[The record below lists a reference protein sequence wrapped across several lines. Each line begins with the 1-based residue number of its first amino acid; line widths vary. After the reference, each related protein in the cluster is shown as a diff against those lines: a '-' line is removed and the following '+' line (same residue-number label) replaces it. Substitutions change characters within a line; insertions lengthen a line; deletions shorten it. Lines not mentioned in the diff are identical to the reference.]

1 MPIRLSSP
9 SQSIEPEA
17 LSAPDSAASS
27 RGLVYGAF
35 ALLALGIVVFSQTRS
50 FFWDEGFHIL
60 AARLIQTGKRPYL
73 DFFFPQTPL
82 NAYWNAA
89 WMAIFSPSWRV
100 VHAVAAL
107 ATVGS
112 VVLIAE
118 YVYGLFPDRR
128 RQSSA
133 AVAALAALALF
144 GLHPQTWFV
153 GTTSQAYPLCLLLI
167 VVAFRIAIVA
177 VARPGF
183 SMSALAGFCA
193 AAAAASSLLTAPAG
207 PVLLA
212 WLWINNRA
220 GNRWVKTAAFL
231 TGGVAAFV
239 PVLALFAR
247 GPHQVIFNILKYH
260 TVYRTVAWS
269 GATGHDIGVATDWV
283 NSSPSLLLVL
293 LAFAGLFFIQRNGF
307 DASRHAEFRLCLW
320 LPLAIGAQNVLAH
333 PTFPMYFAFLI
344 PFLTVLAVVGFC
356 ALVER
361 LGNPGGS
368 HAAAI
373 ALVAI
378 AAVCLSNSLYE
389 DYGYTW
395 PELEEVA
402 AKVKQVTP
410 PGVALYAPEQ
420 IYFLVREPVPSGM
433 EHSDAHK
440 LELDP
445 AENAALHV
453 LPKAE
458 VDRRLQAG
466 FFSTAVVCE
475 NEERVNTL
483 KEWKVYAQTAE
494 VEECTIFWQAEKK
507 NPESTP

>member
-1 MPIRLSSP
+1 M
-9 SQSIEPEA
+9 
-17 LSAPDSAASS
+17 
-27 RGLVYGAF
+27 VF
-35 ALLALGIVVFSQTRS
+35 AQTKS

-60 AARLIQTGKRPYL
+60 AAHLVQTGKRPYL

-89 WMAIFSPSWRV
+89 WMAIFGPSWRV

-112 VVLIAE
+112 VVLIAQ
-118 YVYGLFPDRR
+118 YLAGLFPDRR
-128 RQSSA
+128 WQSA
-133 AVAALAALALF
+133 AALAALALF

-153 GTTSQAYPLCLLLI
+153 GTTSQAYPICLLLI
-167 VVAFRIAIVA
+167 VVAFRIAIAA
-177 VARPGF
+177 VARPRF

-193 AAAAASSLLTAPAG
+193 GAAAGSSLLTAPVG
-207 PVLLA
+207 PVLLI
-212 WLWINNRA
+212 WMSLYNRA
-220 GNRWVKTAAFL
+220 GNRWVKTVAFL
-231 TGGVAAFV
+231 VGGIASFV
-239 PVLALFAR
+239 PVLVLFAR

-269 GATGHDIGVATDWV
+269 GATSHDVGVATDWV
-283 NSSPSLLLVL
+283 NSSPSLLLAL
-293 LAFAGLFFIQRNGF
+293 LALAGLFFVSEKEKENGF
-307 DASRHAEFRLCLW
+307 DVSRRAEFRLCLW
-320 LPLAIGAQNVLAH
+320 LALALGVQNLLAH
-333 PTFPMYFAFLI
+333 PTFPMYFAFMI
-344 PFLTVLAVVGFC
+344 PFLTVLAVLGFY
-356 ALVER
+356 AAVER
-361 LGNPGGS
+361 LDPGQPL
-368 HAAAI
+368 AAVTVLLAI
-373 ALVAI
+373 GV
-378 AAVCLSNSLYE
+378 VCLSNSIYE

-410 PGVALYAPEQ
+410 QDAALYAPEQ
-420 IYFLVREPVPSGM
+420 IYFLVRGPVPSGM

-440 LELDP
+440 LELDS
-445 AENAALHV
+445 AENAVLHI

-466 FFSTAVVCE
+466 FFSTAVICE

-494 VEECTIFWQAEKK
+494 VEECTVFWQAEKK
-507 NPESTP
+507 NPGQTP

>member
-1 MPIRLSSP
+1 LSSP
-9 SQSIEPEA
+9 SQSIEPEV
-17 LSAPDSAASS
+17 LSAPGSAANG
-27 RGLVYGAF
+27 RGLLYAAF
-35 ALLALGIVVFSQTRS
+35 AVLALGIIVFSQTRS

-60 AARLIQTGKRPYL
+60 AAHLIQTGKRPYL

-89 WMAIFSPSWRV
+89 WMAIFGPSWRV

-107 ATVGS
+107 ATMGS

-118 YVYGLFPDRR
+118 YVSRLFPDQRWK
-128 RQSSA
+128 SSA
-133 AVAALAALALF
+133 ALVALALF
-144 GLHPQTWFV
+144 GLHPQTWYV
-153 GTTSQAYPLCLLLI
+153 GTTSQAYPLCQLLI

-193 AAAAASSLLTAPAG
+193 AAAAASSLLTAPVG
-207 PVLLA
+207 PVLLI
-212 WLWINNRA
+212 WLWLNNRA
-220 GNRWVKTAAFL
+220 GNRWIKTVAFL
-231 TGGVAAFV
+231 IGGLAAFV

-269 GATGHDIGVATDWV
+269 GATSHDIGVATDWV

-293 LAFAGLFFIQRNGF
+293 LALAGLFFIRRNGF
-307 DASRHAEFRLCLW
+307 DASRHAELRLCLW
-320 LPLAIGAQNVLAH
+320 LPLAIGAQNLLAH

-344 PFLTVLAVVGFC
+344 PFLAVPAVIGFC
-356 ALVER
+356 ILVER
-361 LGNPGGS
+361 LGNPGRS
-368 HAAAI
+368 QTAAM
-373 ALVAI
+373 ALLAI
-378 AAVCLSNSLYE
+378 AAACLGNFIYE

-395 PELEEVA
+395 PELEEVV

-410 PGVALYAPEQ
+410 PGAALYAPEQ
-420 IYFLVREPVPSGM
+420 IYFLMRGPVPSGM

-440 LELDP
+440 LELNP
-445 AENAALHV
+445 AENAMLHI

-466 FFSTAVVCE
+466 FFSTTVVCE

-494 VEECTIFWQAEKK
+494 VEECTIFWQAKKK
-507 NPESTP
+507 NPESNP

>member
-1 MPIRLSSP
+1 LSSP

-17 LSAPDSAASS
+17 LSAPGPAASS
-27 RGLVYGAF
+27 IGLVYGAF
-35 ALLALGIVVFSQTRS
+35 ALFALGIVVFSQTRS

-82 NAYWNAA
+82 NAYWNAG
-89 WMAIFSPSWRV
+89 WMAIFGPSWRV

-107 ATVGS
+107 ATMGS

-118 YVYGLFPDRR
+118 YVSGLFPDHRWK
-128 RQSSA
+128 SP
-133 AVAALAALALF
+133 AALTALALF

-177 VARPGF
+177 VDRPGF

-207 PVLLA
+207 PVLLIWV
-212 WLWINNRA
+212 WLNNRE
-220 GNRWVKTAAFL
+220 GNLWVKTAAFL
-231 TGGVAAFV
+231 MGGVAAIV

-269 GATGHDIGVATDWV
+269 GATSHDIGVATDWV

-293 LAFAGLFFIQRNGF
+293 LALAGLFFIKRNGF
-307 DASRHAEFRLCLW
+307 DASRHAELRLCLW
-320 LPLAIGAQNVLAH
+320 LPLAIGAQNLVAH
-333 PTFPMYFAFLI
+333 PTFPMYFAFLL

-361 LGNPGGS
+361 LGNPGS
-368 HAAAI
+368 SQAAAM

-378 AAVCLSNSLYE
+378 ATVCLSNSIYE

-410 PGVALYAPEQ
+410 PGAAVYAPEQ
-420 IYFLVREPVPSGM
+420 IYFLVRGPVPSGM

-440 LELDP
+440 LELDA
-445 AENAALHV
+445 AENAGLHI

-458 VDRRLQAG
+458 VERRLQAG
-466 FFSTAVVCE
+466 LFSTAVVCE

-483 KEWKVYAQTAE
+483 KEWKVYEQTAE